1 MGRALFVFLEADPLS
16 LMSSSSS
23 LSGKRSLMPPPVSL
37 ILMKA
42 AMEVAVSTSEG
53 EEATGSRGNSCR
65 ERYMFSESIYG

>member
-23 LSGKRSLMPPPVSL
+23 LSGKRSLMPLPPPVSL

-53 EEATGSRGNSCR
+53 EDATGSRGS
-65 ERYMFSESIYG
+65 S